1 MYKRQIPDSLTAVKN
16 YVRDKRLAILL
27 CIDSNCHSPSFGT
40 DDNKRGEV
48 LDDFIAVHNLKI
60 ENKGTEYTFETTL
73 ASTVIDITL
82 SDKLAVS
89 VTDWTVVKG
98 ENFTDHNDITFKLE
112 TEKIIL
118 EKTRKWEKADWAL
131 FTDTLATEKLQV
143 RHLILSLIHI

>member
-1 MYKRQIPDSLTAVKN
+1 MVPDSLTAVMLYAK
-16 YVRDKRLAILL
+16 RKRLAILL
-27 CIDSNCHSPSFGT
+27 CIDSNCHSSSFGT

-73 ASTVIDITL
+73 ASTIIDITL

-89 VTDWTVVKG
+89 VTDWTVVKD

-118 EKTRKWEKADWAL
+118 EKLENGRKL
-131 FTDTLATEKLQV
+131 IGHSLHTL
-143 RHLILSLIHI
+143 